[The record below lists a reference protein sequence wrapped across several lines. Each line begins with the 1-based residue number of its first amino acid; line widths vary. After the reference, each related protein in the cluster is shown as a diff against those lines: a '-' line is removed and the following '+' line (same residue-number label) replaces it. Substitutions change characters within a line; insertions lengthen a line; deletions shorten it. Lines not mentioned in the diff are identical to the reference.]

1 MRQGWLWLIVG
12 GVAIVV
18 IGVIVGLYLLGG
30 EDQAPLERLRDI
42 SVVFIS
48 VAAVLV
54 VMLLAGLVG
63 VILWLALLIK
73 DRIIPVLEELSATA
87 SRIRGTTE
95 FVSEEVASPII
106 SVYSRFAG
114 MRAMMKT
121 VIGTNRQSKS
131 SAKSAARDATSQD

>member
-87 SRIRGTTE
+87 RRIRGTTE